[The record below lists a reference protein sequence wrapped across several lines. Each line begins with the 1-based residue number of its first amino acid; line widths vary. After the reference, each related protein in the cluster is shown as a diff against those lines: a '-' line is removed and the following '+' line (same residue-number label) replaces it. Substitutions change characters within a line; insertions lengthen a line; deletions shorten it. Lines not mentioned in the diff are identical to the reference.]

1 MDKRKLVVTP
11 SGQFPAEIAGWI
23 WALEDARARTKRA
36 VQDVAQDVLDW
47 HGAGNSIGSLLYHIA
62 AVELDWLFVDVL
74 GQEFPPEAYP
84 WFPQEVRDE
93 SERLVAVVGESLS
106 RHLERLDYVR
116 NLLIQTYLQM
126 DAQDF
131 RRPRIYDDREVSPQW
146 VLYHLTRHE
155 AAHQGQIL
163 LIKRLALVS

>member
-1 MDKRKLVVTP
+1 MKRRLVFSP
-11 SGQFPAEIAGWI
+11 LEQFSSDIAGWI

-36 VQDVAQDVLDW
+36 VEDVSQDVLDW

-74 GQEFPPEAYP
+74 GQEFPQEVYP
-84 WFPQEVRDE
+84 WFPQDVRDE
-93 SERLVAVVGESLS
+93 TEHLVAVVGEGLN

-116 NLLIQTYLQM
+116 GLLVQTYLQM
-126 DAQDF
+126 DAEDF
-131 RRPRIYDDREVSPQW
+131 RRPRIYDDRDVSPEW

-155 AAHQGQIL
+155 AQHQGQIL
-163 LIKRLALVS
+163 LIKRLALRS